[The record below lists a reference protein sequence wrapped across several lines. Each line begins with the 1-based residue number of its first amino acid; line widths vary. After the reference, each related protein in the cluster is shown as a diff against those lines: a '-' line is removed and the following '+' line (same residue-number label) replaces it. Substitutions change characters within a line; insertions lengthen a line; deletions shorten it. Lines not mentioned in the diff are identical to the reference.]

1 MPSIQE
7 FVLFKDCMWMGNI
20 PELDFDQLV
29 EFANDVYYHDLD
41 GRRQSNRGGYQSHDV
56 FAGEHK
62 FKNHNEFNRL
72 MSCMSNA
79 VQTGVKNSYDK
90 DVIITPGNSWVNINH
105 PGDFNTM
112 HSHPACVFSSVVY
125 LTDNNSPIMFADIN
139 TARSSYV
146 AFTKSTDIFLVD
158 VSFFPK
164 KGDYFIFPSWTPH
177 MVEPATDKRITIST
191 NFHLEV

>member
-7 FVLFKDCMWMGNI
+7 FIPFKDSMWMGNI
-20 PELDFDQLV
+20 PELDFDQLT
-29 EFANDVYYHDLD
+29 EFANDVYHHDIN

-56 FAGEHK
+56 FADELK
-62 FKNHNEFNRL
+62 FKNHTEFNRL

-90 DVIITPGNSWVNINH
+90 NVIITPGNSWVNINY
-105 PGDFNTM
+105 PGDSNIM
-112 HSHPACVFSSVVY
+112 HSHPGCVFSSVVY
-125 LTDNNSPIMFADIN
+125 LTDNNSPIMFVDIN

-146 AFTKSTDIFLVD
+146 AFTKSTNIFLVD
-158 VSFFPK
+158 VSFHPK
-164 KGDYFIFPSWTPH
+164 KGDYFIFPSWTQH